1 MTIWSRRRRSN
12 LVISVLTRP
21 VPRGPRRPDIIARR
35 LVADWRRKTAG
46 QTHSPVKYGGHVAV
60 TRSLVEGL
68 NRLQLPASYNP
79 ATLREVAPTVVV
91 LSGIDALE
99 QAIAWRRKR
108 WIDCLM
114 AGPNL
119 VVLPHEANGILKSP
133 EIDYRIVPSEWVGA
147 AYEQDAPILNGSIRV
162 WPAGVD
168 ENYWA
173 PLGQGD
179 GSRALIYWKTEPQEF
194 FDAVV
199 NVAERAGFTVDTV
212 RYGAYVREEYKE
224 KLSRAGIAIFI
235 SRSESQGIA
244 LAEAWAMNVPTL
256 AWDPGELTYEGRRYD
271 PVSSCPT
278 LTEKTGQRWKDFGD
292 LERALANLDWAAT
305 TAPRDWVLNNMTDE
319 RCALRL
325 LEIASGR

>member
-1 MTIWSRRRRSN
+1 M
-12 LVISVLTRP
+12 
-21 VPRGPRRPDIIARR
+21 
-35 LVADWRRKTAG
+35 
-46 QTHSPVKYGGHVAV
+46 
-60 TRSLVEGL
+60 
-68 NRLQLPASYNP
+68 PASYNP
-79 ATLREVAPTVVV
+79 STLREVASIVVV

-133 EIDYRIVPSEWVGA
+133 EIDYCIVPSEWVAA
-147 AYEQDAPILNGSIRV
+147 AYQQDAPILTGRIRV

-173 PLGQGD
+173 PVGRGD
-179 GSRALIYWKTEPQEF
+179 SRRVLIYWKTEPQEF
-194 FDAVV
+194 LDAVV
-199 NVAERAGFTVDTV
+199 SVAERAGFTVDTV
-212 RYGAYVREEYKE
+212 RYGAYGREEFKE

-244 LAEAWAMNVPTL
+244 LAEAWSMNVPTL
-256 AWDPGELTYEGRRYD
+256 AWDPAELTYEGRRYD
-271 PVSSCPT
+271 PVSSCPA
-278 LTEKTGQRWKDFGD
+278 LTEETGRRWKKLDD
-292 LERALANLDWAAT
+292 LERELANLNWTPAA
-305 TAPRDWVLNNMTDE
+305 APRNWLLENMTDE